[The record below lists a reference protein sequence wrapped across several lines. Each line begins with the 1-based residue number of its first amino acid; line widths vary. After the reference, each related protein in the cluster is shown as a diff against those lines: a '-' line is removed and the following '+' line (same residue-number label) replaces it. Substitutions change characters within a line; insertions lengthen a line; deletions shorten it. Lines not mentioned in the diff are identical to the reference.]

1 MTQAVLFMAIVPAA
15 LGAIL
20 LFALVTG
27 YVSERT
33 RDRLKWALTATL
45 YPLLMLHFSWL
56 AWDAAQQPDALE
68 FSLYLFATVIFTVQL
83 TLWLRSDGL
92 VPSARKEKA

>member
-15 LGAIL
+15 LGSIL

-33 RDRLKWALTATL
+33 RERLKWALTATSL
-45 YPLLMLHFSWL
+45 PFLILFFSWL
-56 AWDAAQQPDALE
+56 AWDAAQRNAGRE
-68 FSLYLFATVIFTVQL
+68 FSLNLFAAVIFAVQFI
-83 TLWLRSDGL
+83 LWLRSDGP
-92 VPSARKEKA
+92 VQRARKEKA